1 MMNSLREHQKDMA
14 RDSALRTLAAW
25 TALITAIALVA
36 LKITA
41 WVLTGSIALL
51 SSAIDGFVDTV
62 STVVTFIGV
71 RYAQRLPDSDHRFG
85 HGSRSSNRHGD
96 TPPASGDGFLLGSL
110 PRIFRSR

>member
-1 MMNSLREHQKDMA
+1 MA
-14 RDSALRTLAAW
+14 RDSALPTLAAW

-51 SSAIDGFVDTV
+51 SSAIDGLVDTV

-71 RYAQRLPDSDHRFG
+71 RYAQRPPDSDHRFG

-96 TPPASGDGFLLGSL
+96 TPPAIGDGFLLGSL